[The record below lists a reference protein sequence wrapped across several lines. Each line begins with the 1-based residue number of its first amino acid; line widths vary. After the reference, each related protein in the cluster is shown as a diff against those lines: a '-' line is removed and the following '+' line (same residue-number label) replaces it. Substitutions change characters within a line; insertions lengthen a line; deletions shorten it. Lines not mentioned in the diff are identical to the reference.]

1 MGRQVVK
8 YLVDS
13 NIVIYHFNGEELAT
27 AFLLKHYQEC
37 AISQITYIESLS
49 FSFSEEHE
57 ASAKAFLDGLWII
70 DVNSEIA
77 GQAIRN
83 RKIKKVKIADN
94 IIAATAQVN
103 GLVLVTRNVDDFKPL
118 DVEVFNFFED
128 SL

>member
-1 MGRQVVK
+1 
-8 YLVDS
+8 
-13 NIVIYHFNGEELAT
+13 
-27 AFLLKHYQEC
+27 
-37 AISQITYIESLS
+37 
-49 FSFSEEHE
+49 
-57 ASAKAFLDGLWII
+57 LDGFRII
-70 DVNSEIA
+70 DVNSAIA
-77 GQAIRN
+77 KQALRN

>member
-1 MGRQVVK
+1 MGRQIVK

-13 NIVIYHFNGEELAT
+13 NIIIYHFNGEELAT
-27 AFLLKHYQEC
+27 TFLLKHYQEC

-49 FSFSEEHE
+49 FSFSEEDE
-57 ASAKAFLDGLWII
+57 TSAKTFLDGFRII
-70 DVNSEIA
+70 DVNSAIA
-77 GQAIRN
+77 KQAICN

-118 DVEVFNFFED
+118 DVKAFNIFED